1 MVKSSVSDERTV
13 SLPQRHR
20 LLFSTSHPNSFPM
33 TDSPEEPRELSHKDT
48 RQRHRLRSSSRWALA
63 SVPACCLP
71 AAGSSV
77 GLRAFLLLGLLV
89 ELGQDEAVPALD

>member
-33 TDSPEEPRELSHKDT
+33 TDSPEEPRELKQKDT
-48 RQRHRLRSSSRWALA
+48 RKRHLLRSTLA

-71 AAGSSV
+71 AAGPSV
-77 GLRAFLLLGLLV
+77 GLRAFLFLGLLV